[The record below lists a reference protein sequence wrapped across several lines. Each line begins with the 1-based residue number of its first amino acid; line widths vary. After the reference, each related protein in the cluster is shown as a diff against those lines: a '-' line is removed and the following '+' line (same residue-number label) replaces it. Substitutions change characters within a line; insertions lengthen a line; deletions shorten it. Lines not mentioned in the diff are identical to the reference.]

1 MDIVQIRV
9 RVVALV
15 PTQSYGNITIE
26 AEAISA
32 DSDPNAA
39 DLVEYVKG
47 VVVQQVKAMPN
58 AEAAKW
64 VTSVESSQ

>member
-15 PTQSYGNITIE
+15 PTQAYGNVTIE
-26 AEAISA
+26 AEAISTDDA
-32 DSDPNAA
+32 PNAA
-39 DLVEYVKG
+39 DLVEYVKS

-58 AEAAKW
+58 ADAAKW
-64 VTSVESSQ
+64 VTSVEGGQ